1 MAAKPQSSGWSE
13 ETETYEP
20 LPTYMELAMA
30 AASAHDAPPATQTPR
45 LPGLSVV
52 EKVVAVGIVCLAFYG
67 MALIGCGL
75 FLKAEAKRTG
85 FMTRPMM
92 SAGLQY
98 ADFDIR
104 TLPARSTD
112 DLLSA

>member
-1 MAAKPQSSGWSE
+1 MAAKPQGSGWSA
-13 ETETYEP
+13 ETDMYEP

-30 AASAHDAPPATQTPR
+30 AASAHDAPPAPSRPR
-45 LPGLSVV
+45 LPGLSIV
-52 EKVVAVGIVCLAFYG
+52 EKLVAVGIVCLAFYG

-85 FMTRPMM
+85 FVTQQMM
-92 SAGLQY
+92 SAELQY

-104 TLPARSTD
+104 TPPRVIN
-112 DLLSA
+112 

>member
-1 MAAKPQSSGWSE
+1 MAVKPRRAGRIE
-13 ETETYEP
+13 EADAFEP

-30 AASAHDAPPATQTPR
+30 AAAAHDAPPAAPRPR
-45 LPGLSVV
+45 LPGLSIV
-52 EKVVAVGIVCLAFYG
+52 EKLAAVAIVCLAFYG

-85 FMTRPMM
+85 LITQRTM
-92 SAGLQY
+92 SAQLQY

-104 TLPARSTD
+104 VPPRVID
-112 DLLSA
+112 

>member
-1 MAAKPQSSGWSE
+1 MPGKSQRAGWNE
-13 ETETYEP
+13 DEDAFQP

-30 AASAHDAPPATQTPR
+30 AAVAHEVPPASPRPR
-45 LPGLSVV
+45 LPGLSII
-52 EKVVAVGIVCLAFYG
+52 EKLVAVGIVCLAFYG

-85 FMTRPMM
+85 FITKRMM
-92 SAGLQY
+92 SAELQQ

-104 TLPARSTD
+104 FPAHVIN
-112 DLLSA
+112 

>member
-1 MAAKPQSSGWSE
+1 MSAKPQHSGWSE
-13 ETETYEP
+13 KPDTFEP

-30 AASAHDAPPATQTPR
+30 AASAHEAPPAPPRPR
-45 LPGLSVV
+45 LPGLSIV
-52 EKVVAVGIVCLAFYG
+52 EKLVAVGIVCLAFYG

-85 FMTRPMM
+85 FITQRMM
-92 SAGLQY
+92 SAELQD

-104 TLPARSTD
+104 FPPRIIN
-112 DLLSA
+112 